1 MIHTDNESF
10 LDKIKWVFT
19 FFQPK
24 RSDVYLNGQN
34 KSIYEIKM
42 YL

>member
-24 RSDVYLNGQN
+24 RSDVYLMDKINQFPQAAQA
-34 KSIYEIKM
+34 
-42 YL
+42 